1 MLRSCREGG
10 VTIAFPDSAEVRG
23 GIVETVS
30 EMSGSLNS
38 DRLFSV
44 VKNETVPGVD

>member
-23 GIVETVS
+23 GIVEAMS
-30 EMSGSLNS
+30 KMSGSLNS
-38 DRLFSV
+38 DRLFGV
-44 VKNETVPGVD
+44 VDNETVPCVD